1 MVGVEAAVA
10 VRAGA
15 ELEFQSLTLA
25 PLRAGEVRVRM
36 VATGICHADVIARDQ
51 VYPVPLPAVLGH
63 EGAGVV
69 DAVGEGVPDLRP
81 GDHVV
86 LGFNYCARCRHC
98 LSGFP
103 GNCED
108 TAAYNFGG
116 FRPDGTSPL
125 QGPEGRV
132 AGWFFGQSSFATFS
146 HVPTHIAVKVDSRLP
161 LEALAPLGCGVMTGT
176 GAVWN
181 VLNPQPGT
189 SLAVFG
195 AGAVGMSALLAARLS
210 GCFPLIAVDVVP
222 ERLALATRLGASH
235 VIDASSGDVAAQVI
249 SITDGGVDHAV
260 DAAGPTAV
268 FGQLIDSLGTR
279 GHGVLVGAPPP
290 GDLLAVDLNAS
301 LGRGRRLSFV
311 LEGDAQPQVHIPRL
325 VSLIAS
331 GALDFSPLV
340 KYFPFKEIN
349 AAIEA
354 ASSGT
359 VVKPVVVF
367 DAEGPPREYPKSR

>member
-1 MVGVEAAVA
+1 MVVVRAAVA

-15 ELEFQSLTLA
+15 DFEFQSLSLE
-25 PLRAGEVRVRM
+25 PLRDGEVRVRM

-69 DAVGEGVPDLRP
+69 DAVGEGVEDLRP

-98 LSGFP
+98 LGGFP
-103 GNCED
+103 GDCEH

-125 QGPEGRV
+125 RSPVAPV
-132 AGWFFGQSSFATFS
+132 AGWFFGQSSFATYS
-146 HVPTHIAVKVDSRLP
+146 NVPAHIAVKVDRRLP
-161 LEALAPLGCGVMTGT
+161 LDVLAPLGCGVMTGT

-181 VLNPQPGT
+181 VLKPQPGT

-195 AGAVGMSALLAARLS
+195 AGAVGMSALLAARLT
-210 GCFPLIAVDVVP
+210 GCFPLIAIDVVP
-222 ERLALATRLGASH
+222 ERLALATQLGASH
-235 VIDASSGDVAAQVI
+235 VIDASSGDVVAQVQA
-249 SITDGGVDHAV
+249 ITAGGVDHAV
-260 DAAGPTAV
+260 DAAGPSAV

-290 GDLLAVDLNAS
+290 GELLPVDLNAS

-325 VSLIAS
+325 VSLITS
-331 GALDFSPLV
+331 GALDFSPMV

-349 AAIEA
+349 TAIRA

-367 DAEGPPREYPKSR
+367 DAESPPREYPKPR